1 MAVLF
6 AAPDISVGD
15 RTHNSFKAIEAFRTW
30 FSANTDIP
38 IKRAGKALIVRAI
51 IDTFVMYG
59 KETSG
64 KGTLRHWAE
73 GARMEGQPELAEVL
87 EQAIPR
93 EPFRHRQWRRSLAE
107 WRQLRARLLT
117 DEALNAHAVGRTDV

>member
-6 AAPDISVGD
+6 ATPDVLVGD
-15 RTHNSFKAIEAFRTW
+15 LTQDSFNAVQAFRVW
-30 FSANTDIP
+30 LSANTDLP
-38 IKRAGKALIVRAI
+38 VKRAGKALIVRAI

-64 KGTLRHWAE
+64 EGTLRDWAQ
-73 GARMEGQPELAEVL
+73 GARAEGQPELAKVF

-93 EPFRHRQWRRSLAE
+93 EPFRHRQWRRTHAE
-107 WRQLRARLLT
+107 WREVRAKVLT
-117 DEALNAHAVGRTDV
+117 DEALNACAVGRTDV